1 MLSAF
6 KKVFLFYLNDFMY
19 VKIRWKIESSH
30 CECGE
35 CMDVFKT
42 VDTIPFDKF
51 GELEGI
57 IVIELHFCPY
67 CNEWKLDFIG

>member
-1 MLSAF
+1 
-6 KKVFLFYLNDFMY
+6 
-19 VKIRWKIESSH
+19 
-30 CECGE
+30 
-35 CMDVFKT
+35 MDVFKT